1 MDYVLGYSI
10 KMNKRKISAE
20 CQMLQALEVIVEK
33 YAVKILSFQYY
44 KKMFGN
50 TVIQIEKE
58 KDIFIFMLD
67 RGDIICNRKSF
78 NDGLTRTI
86 KFMAHDSY
94 KQEPHI
100 QLLEFINLVISQ
112 YT

>member
-67 RGDIICNRKSF
+67 RGD
-78 NDGLTRTI
+78 
-86 KFMAHDSY
+86 
-94 KQEPHI
+94 
-100 QLLEFINLVISQ
+100 NL
-112 YT
+112 